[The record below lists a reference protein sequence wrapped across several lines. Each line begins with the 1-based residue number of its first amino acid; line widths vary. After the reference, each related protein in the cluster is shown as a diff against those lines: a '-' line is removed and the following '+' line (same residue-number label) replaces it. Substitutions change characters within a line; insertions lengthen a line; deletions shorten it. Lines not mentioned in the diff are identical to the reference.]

1 MFVNVYNV
9 NIVVYNFIYSFD
21 EIKGSD
27 NASYNRHLDMTF
39 PAQHGQ
45 VQVCQ
50 VKGLRRSFKQIGKGS
65 IKIRSFIS
73 LLWKPKHPSPFIA
86 NAQEFKWVK
95 RNRVDKEKRECF
107 ISNQVTFLLFLRSK
121 ECQAS
126 LKNPEIL
133 MVWFPFKTFRNR
145 LLPISLIT
153 LRNLLDN
160 FTRLSGPSSDLWYRL
175 NNHY

>member
-73 LLWKPKHPSPFIA
+73 LL
-86 NAQEFKWVK
+86 
-95 RNRVDKEKRECF
+95 
-107 ISNQVTFLLFLRSK
+107 
-121 ECQAS
+121 
-126 LKNPEIL
+126 
-133 MVWFPFKTFRNR
+133 
-145 LLPISLIT
+145 
-153 LRNLLDN
+153 
-160 FTRLSGPSSDLWYRL
+160 
-175 NNHY
+175 